1 MNKSTLKQI
10 IREELEKAQQIVNRS
25 KQVYIRGIKKAIKDY
40 PHTQNFVGKE
50 LIRLGKERLEDV
62 DVEELMKLNVN
73 TWKEAKKNEPPSP
86 QIDPNQSDFNP
97 YSLGKSKGYMG
108 ATYTGD

>member
-10 IREELEKAQQIVNRS
+10 IREELEKAQQTVDTYKIN
-25 KQVYIRGIKKAIKDY
+25 YINGIKKAIKNY

-50 LIRLGKERLEDV
+50 LIKLGKERLEDL
-62 DVEELMKLNVN
+62 DVKELMNLNIE
-73 TWKEAKKNEPPSP
+73 TWKEAKKDDSPSP
-86 QIDPNQSDFNP
+86 SIDPNQSDYNP
-97 YSLGKSKGYMG
+97 YDLGKSKGFMG